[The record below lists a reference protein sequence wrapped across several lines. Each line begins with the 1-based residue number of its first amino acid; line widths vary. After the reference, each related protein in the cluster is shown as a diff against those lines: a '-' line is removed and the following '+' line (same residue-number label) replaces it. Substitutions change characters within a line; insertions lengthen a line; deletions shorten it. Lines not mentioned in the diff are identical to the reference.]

1 MDRLPLFNVRVLDL
15 SKVWAGPYAT
25 RLLGD
30 MGAEVI
36 KIEAPNS
43 WDLTRSLALLPPDTE
58 RPYDKSGY
66 FMEYNRNKYGCVLDL
81 AKPRGRELAL
91 RLVAMSDV
99 VIENYRADV
108 MEGLGLSYAEL
119 RAVKP
124 DIILV
129 SMPSHGL
136 WGPDAGRI
144 GYGTHMEQ
152 LSGLVSLTGY
162 IGEMPHKS
170 GISYGD
176 PVAGMTA
183 AAATIAALLHRRWT
197 GEGQHVEVA
206 QVEAILPFLGELFM
220 EYGMTGQ
227 EPPRR
232 GNRHR
237 SIAPH
242 GVYRCAGDTFDELSA
257 SDSWVTIAVEN
268 DAQFAALCDV
278 IGRPELAR
286 GERYADVVSRYRN
299 QDDLDPI
306 ISEWTAGR
314 THHEA
319 AEQLQA
325 AGVPAEPVLT
335 IPELVVDP
343 HLNERGFWEEV
354 TNRESGTWKMEAPAW
369 RFSRAPAHVRLPAP
383 TFGEHN
389 DYVFGDLLGLS
400 EDEIAALEREGV
412 TSREPVAGQDE

>member
-1 MDRLPLFNVRVLDL
+1 MDRLPLFNIRVLDL

-43 WDLTRSLALLPPDTE
+43 WDLTRSLSLLPPDTE
-58 RPYDKSGY
+58 RAYNKAGY
-66 FMEYNRNKYGCVLDL
+66 FMEYNRNKYGCVIDL

-91 RLVAMSDV
+91 QLVAMSDV

-108 MEGLGLSYAEL
+108 MTGLGLSYDEL

-124 DIILV
+124 DVILV

-136 WGPDAGRI
+136 WGPDSGRI
-144 GYGTHMEQ
+144 GYGTHVEQ

-162 IGEMPHKS
+162 IDDMPHKS

-220 EYGMTGQ
+220 EYGMTGA

-242 GVYRCAGDTFDELSA
+242 GVYRCAGE
-257 SDSWVTIAVEN
+257 DSWVTIAVE
-268 DAQFAALCDV
+268 DDQQFEALCETM
-278 IGRPELAR
+278 GQGELAQD
-286 GERYADVVSRYRN
+286 ERYADVVSRYRS

-314 THHEA
+314 THYEA
-319 AEQLQA
+319 SEQLQA

-335 IPELVVDP
+335 IPELVIDP
-343 HLNERGFWEEV
+343 HLTERAFWEEV
-354 TNRESGTWKMEAPAW
+354 THRESGTWTTEAPAW

-383 TFGEHN
+383 AFGEHN
-389 DYVFGDLLGLS
+389 DYVFGELLGLS
-400 EDEIAALEREGV
+400 GDEIAGLERDGV
-412 TSREPVAGQDE
+412 TSREPVAGQDS

>member
-1 MDRLPLFNVRVLDL
+1 VERLPLFNVRVLDL

-36 KIEAPNS
+36 KIEAPGS
-43 WDLTRSLALLPPDTE
+43 WDLTRALSLLPPGTE
-58 RPYDKSGY
+58 HAYNKAGY
-66 FMEYNRNKYGCVLDL
+66 FMEYNRNKLGCVLDL
-81 AKPRGRELAL
+81 AKPKGRELAL
-91 RLVAMSDV
+91 RLAEQSDV
-99 VIENYRADV
+99 VVENYRADV
-108 MEGLGLSYAEL
+108 MEGFGLGYDEL
-119 RAVKP
+119 RSVKR

-152 LSGLVSLTGY
+152 LSGLVSLSGY
-162 IGEMPHKS
+162 ADGMPQKS

-197 GEGQHVEVA
+197 GQGQHVEVA
-206 QVEAILPFLGELFM
+206 QVETMLPFLGEIFL
-220 EYGMTGQ
+220 EYSMTGRA
-227 EPPRR
+227 PPRR

-237 SIAPH
+237 SMAPH
-242 GVYRCAGDTFDELSA
+242 GVYRCAG
-257 SDSWVTIAVEN
+257 SDSWVAITVEN
-268 DAQFAALCDV
+268 DAQFTALCDA

-286 GERYADVVSRYRN
+286 DERYADVVSRYRN

-306 ISEWTAGR
+306 ISEWTKESLHR
-314 THHEA
+314 DA

-325 AGVPAEPVLT
+325 AGVPTEPVLT
-335 IPELVVDP
+335 IPELVADP
-343 HLNERGFWEEV
+343 HLNERAFWEEV
-354 TNRESGTWKMEAPAW
+354 TNRESGTWTMEAPAW
-369 RFSRAPAHVRLPAP
+369 RFSRTPAHVRLPAP
-383 TFGEHN
+383 CFGEHN
-389 DYVFGDLLGLS
+389 DYVFRDLLGLS
-400 EDEIAALEREGV
+400 DEEIAALEREGI
-412 TSREPVAGQDE
+412 TSREPIAGQDT

>member
-1 MDRLPLFNVRVLDL
+1 MDPLPLAGVRIVDL

-25 RLLGD
+25 RLLAD

-43 WDLTRSLALLPPDTE
+43 WDLTRALHLLPSDVE
-58 RPYDKSGY
+58 QPYNKAGY
-66 FMEYNRNKYGCVLDL
+66 FMEYSRNKYGCIIDL
-81 AKPRGRELAL
+81 AKPKGRELAL
-91 RLVAMSDV
+91 RLVAMSDMV
-99 VIENYRADV
+99 VENYRADV
-108 MEGLGLSYAEL
+108 MSGLGLSYEEL
-119 RAVKP
+119 RAVKQ

-136 WGPDAGRI
+136 WGPDANRI

-162 IGEMPHKS
+162 VDGQPHKS

-183 AAATIAALLHRRWT
+183 AAAAIAALLHRRRT

-206 QVEAILPFLGELFM
+206 QVEAILPFLGEFFL
-220 EYGMTGQ
+220 ECGITGQ

-237 SIAPH
+237 SMAPH
-242 GVYRCAGDTFDELSA
+242 GVYKCAGE
-257 SDSWVTIAVEN
+257 DSWVSIAVEN
-268 DAQFAALCDV
+268 DVQFAALCKT
-278 IGRPELAR
+278 IGRPDLATD
-286 GERYADVVSRYRN
+286 ERYADVVSRYRN
-299 QDDLDPI
+299 QDDVDPI
-306 ISEWTAGR
+306 ISKWTAAR
-314 THHEA
+314 SHYDA
-319 AEQLQA
+319 AKELQA
-325 AGVPAEPVLT
+325 AGVPSEPVLT

-343 HLNERGFWEEV
+343 HLRERDFWEEV
-354 TNRESGTWKMEAPAW
+354 THLEAGTWTTEAPSW
-369 RFSRAPAHVRLPAP
+369 RFSRSPAHVRLPAP

-389 DYVFGDLLGLS
+389 DYVFRELLGLS
-400 EDEIAALEREGV
+400 ADEVEELERDGV
-412 TSREPVAGQDE
+412 TSREPVAGQDA

>member
-1 MDRLPLFNVRVLDL
+1 VGQLPLSGVRVLDL

-43 WDLTRSLALLPPDTE
+43 WDLTRSLHLLPSDVE
-58 RPYDKSGY
+58 RPYNKAGY
-66 FMEYNRNKYGCVLDL
+66 FMEYNRNKYGCVIDL
-81 AKPRGRELAL
+81 AKPRGHELAL
-91 RLVAMSDV
+91 QLVAMSDV
-99 VIENYRADV
+99 VLENYRADV
-108 MEGLGLSYAEL
+108 MTGLGLSYDEL
-119 RAVKP
+119 RAVKQ

-136 WGPDAGRI
+136 WGPDSSRI

-162 IGEMPHKS
+162 VGEMPHKS

-183 AAATIAALLHRRWT
+183 AAATIAALLHRRRT

-206 QVEAILPFLGELFM
+206 QVEALLPFLGELFL

-237 SIAPH
+237 SMAPH
-242 GVYRCAGDTFDELSA
+242 GVYRCAGE
-257 SDSWVTIAVEN
+257 DSWVTIAVE
-268 DAQFAALCDV
+268 DDGQFASLSRT
-278 IGRPELAR
+278 IGRPDLAED
-286 GERYADVVSRYRN
+286 ERYGDVVSRYHN
-299 QDDLDPI
+299 QDELDPI
-306 ISEWTAGR
+306 ISEWTALLS
-314 THHEA
+314 HYEA
-319 AEQLQA
+319 AALLQE
-325 AGVPAEPVLT
+325 AGVPSEPVLT

-343 HLNERGFWEEV
+343 HLRARNFWEDV
-354 TNRESGTWKMEAPAW
+354 TNTESGTWTQETPAW
-369 RFSRAPAHVRLPAP
+369 RFSNAPAHVRLPAP
-383 TFGEHN
+383 VFGEHN
-389 DYVFGDLLGLS
+389 AYVFGELLGLS
-400 EDEIAALEREGV
+400 ALEIEALERQGV
-412 TSREPVAGQDE
+412 TSREPVAGQDA